1 MPAHKRKFS
10 PALLALTA
18 LVLFWAIFFFEVVV
32 RNKYFM
38 FGDIAYFALPG
49 HKMLAEA
56 LRHMRLPLWS
66 PQIFGGFPL
75 LAEGQIGA
83 FYPLTLLFQSFFANE
98 YAVSLL
104 IVIHF
109 LMAGLFTYL
118 YARQLGMEEAA
129 ALLSSLVFA
138 FGAFFTT
145 HLMQVSAIFSASWL
159 ALGLFLLEKYFLE
172 RKRKYFLWLGLVC
185 ALQILAGNLPIFW
198 FSLGAYILY
207 FAWFWS
213 KEKLPPREIGYFVG
227 SLLLGLS
234 LAAIQ
239 LVPYR
244 ELILNATRSGS
255 YNFGAASFPPVNII
269 TYLFPNFF
277 GWQTPTSDFFYY
289 GQFHYWDLAC
299 YIGVAPLILVMVA
312 LVFRI
317 TKHMNYFILLFIGS
331 LALSLGNYPQGITG
345 FLFLENFSL
354 AILAGLGLKI
364 LLLKKENFSLVLKQI
379 YVWIGK
385 FLLILFGGGYLL
397 ILLGKDRLAKA
408 AYLLGG
414 SALAAPGLWADKM
427 VGGLQYSL
435 NIVNIHLYVQLIL
448 LFLIY
453 WVIKGFLFGE
463 IKTRAFQII
472 VLVLLMF
479 DLYYFGASYNATTDI
494 EQILPSVRLLNVL
507 RQDPTYFRI
516 YNHQVP
522 RSYEVLGPQYTL
534 IPNLNML
541 WSLDEIGG
549 YMPWE
554 LNSIAQ
560 INKDIAS
567 RDVRSDLLFL
577 GKLNV
582 KYILN
587 TEPLKSPGLREVF
600 KDARIHVYENLFF
613 RDRAYFLKNNGS
625 QPVITVYQNNEV
637 KILTRNNLADT
648 LVLSDI
654 YYPGWKV
661 WVDGKTTELREFE
674 NLFRQVAV
682 PPGKHEVV
690 FKYQPQSLKIGW
702 IISLAAGA
710 VFLFLLAK
718 TYTKSKKNF

>member
-1 MPAHKRKFS
+1 MSAHKRIFS
-10 PALLALTA
+10 PAVIALLALVA
-18 LVLFWAIFFFEVVV
+18 FWAIFFFEVVL

-38 FGDIAYFALPG
+38 FGDIAYLSLPA

-56 LRHMRLPLWS
+56 LRHLRLPLWS

-75 LAEGQIGA
+75 LAEGQVGA
-83 FYPLTLLFQSFFANE
+83 FYPLTLFFHTFLANE
-98 YAVSLL
+98 YALSLL
-104 IVIHF
+104 VVVHF
-109 LMAGLFTYL
+109 FMAGLFTYL

-129 ALLSSLVFA
+129 ALLSSLVYA

-145 HLMQVSAIFSASWL
+145 HLMQTSVIFSATWL
-159 ALGLFLLEKYFLE
+159 ALGLYLLEKYFLE
-172 RKRKYFLWLGLVC
+172 RKRIYFLWLGLVC
-185 ALQILAGNLPIFW
+185 ALQILAGNLPVFW
-198 FSLGAYILY
+198 FSLWAYILY

-213 KEKLPPREIGYFVG
+213 KEKLPAKEIGYFLG
-227 SLLLGLS
+227 SMVLGLG
-234 LAAIQ
+234 LAAMQ

-244 ELILNATRSGS
+244 ELVLNATRSMA
-255 YNFGAASFPPVNII
+255 YNNGAATFPLVNII

-277 GWQTPTSDFFYY
+277 GLQTPTNDFFYY
-289 GQFHYWDLAC
+289 GQYHYWDLAC
-299 YIGVAPLILVMVA
+299 YIGVAPLILVLVA

-364 LLLKKENFSLVLKQI
+364 LLLKKENFSLVLKRI

-385 FLLILFGGGYLL
+385 FLLLLFGGGYIL

-408 AYLLGG
+408 AYLLGSG
-414 SALAAPGLWADKM
+414 SLVNLGLWADKL

-435 NIVNIHLYVQLIL
+435 NIINIHLYVQLIL

-472 VLVLLMF
+472 VIALLMF
-479 DLYYFGASYNATTDI
+479 DLYYFGASYNATTDT
-494 EQILPSVRLLNVL
+494 EQIMPSVRLLNVL
-507 RQDPTYFRI
+507 RQDPSYFRI

-541 WSLDEIGG
+541 WNLDEIGG

-554 LNSIAQ
+554 LNPIARVSR
-560 INKDIAS
+560 DMAA
-567 RDVRSDLLFL
+567 RDVRSDLLYL

-587 TEPLKSPGLREVF
+587 TEPLRSPGLKEVF

-613 RDRAYFLKNNGS
+613 RERAYFLKNSGS
-625 QPVITVYQNNEV
+625 LPVITVYQNNEV
-637 KILTRNNLADT
+637 KILASNSLPDT
-648 LVLSDI
+648 LVLSDV
-654 YYPGWKV
+654 YYPGWRV
-661 WVDGKTTELREFE
+661 WVDGQAGEVGEYD

-682 PPGKHEVV
+682 PAGKHEII
-690 FKYQPQSLKIGW
+690 FKYQPLSLKIGW
-702 IISLAAGA
+702 LISLAAWA
-710 VFLFLLAK
+710 IFLSLLAGNFIKRKK
-718 TYTKSKKNF
+718 TI